1 MERAAADAHR
11 RINAGA
17 DLPGVLALS
26 DQHHLAAAGPCGGV
40 AAGELARRHLVWYLL
55 LFSVSLWLQLGL
67 PE

>member
-40 AAGELARRHLVWYLL
+40 AAGELARAASGLVPAA
-55 LFSVSLWLQLGL
+55 V
-67 PE
+67 